1 MKGLNKLSLLGF
13 ALGVDVALLEAGDQ
27 LEVVLGDLADPLR
40 LLVPSHQILPLL
52 NLEVDG
58 FVDLGKTFV
67 VLGDLR
73 WGGDLLNLALENSQL
88 LVELC
93 ELEELLAVDLLLS
106 LQLLPHFGVYLLV
119 DLGDTL

>member
-1 MKGLNKLSLLGF
+1 M
-13 ALGVDVALLEAGDQ
+13 
-27 LEVVLGDLADPLR
+27 GDLADPLR